1 MVEFCMPK
9 TGIQTVPISDVARG
23 AEGGSQPPQGRL
35 LVGVDLGHGL
45 GWLRPRRLVP
55 AGPEVKVDPVALEFE
70 LVDLAFAVVL
80 AAGLEGQ
87 DLQVTGKVLKLGQQ
101 VSYCHA
107 LSVARRALQVI
118 RSWAA
123 TGLMGP
129 ARNRA

>member
-1 MVEFCMPK
+1 
-9 TGIQTVPISDVARG
+9 
-23 AEGGSQPPQGRL
+23 
-35 LVGVDLGHGL
+35 
-45 GWLRPRRLVP
+45 
-55 AGPEVKVDPVALEFE
+55 VKVDPVALEFE

-80 AAGLEGQ
+80 AGGLEGQ

-123 TGLMGP
+123 TGLIGP
-129 ARNRA
+129 ARNRASNENALPFRPSEEEDLRQPWRTLRRTDDHSYWLCPPRGSGADASRSS

>member
-1 MVEFCMPK
+1 MPK
-9 TGIQTVPISDVARG
+9 TGIQTVPISDVARE

-80 AAGLEGQ
+80 AAGLEG
-87 DLQVTGKVLKLGQQ
+87 
-101 VSYCHA
+101 
-107 LSVARRALQVI
+107 
-118 RSWAA
+118 
-123 TGLMGP
+123 
-129 ARNRA
+129 